1 MYLAAT
7 GTSAAARQTLA
18 AEGQKASDKAA
29 TQANQGALFGTGGT
43 VGVSAGVPSWTG
55 FSLAMVG
62 VLLATLVIF
71 AIYRKNRQRAEAY
84 RAKAAALKERPLETV
99 SL

>member
-1 MYLAAT
+1 MRAA
-7 GTSAAARQTLA
+7 GL
-18 AEGQKASDKAA
+18 DVM
-29 TQANQGALFGTGGT
+29 QANQGALLGTGGT

-84 RAKAAALKERPLETV
+84 RAEAAALKDRPLETV